1 MTDQSQTLKE
11 QTSQASTSATSS
23 QGLGDG
29 PSPLS
34 WQGGLQ
40 LDLFGQ
46 APAPASPSAT
56 QENRVEPTTPD
67 IYSLSSDASS
77 RSATLQQLLENR
89 LRQNL
94 EGRGSP
100 EYVVTFKHW
109 AMGSELPIF
118 AARASGRRTSDNAST
133 GLPPAG
139 WTTPQAME
147 PNARERPSRAATG
160 RTTDYLGRQ
169 VHTLSGWPTP
179 RANKIEG
186 YSRADFSPTLYQVV
200 TLAGWPTPSA
210 NQFEQNLEAWEER
223 KKRNLAKG
231 YNGNGQGATLD
242 IAAKQAGWA
251 TPQSR
256 DYRSAEGNKPRWE
269 NPDRS
274 RNLNDQVKA
283 LSGWGTPTA
292 QDAKHATLSPSEIE
306 RDPNVLR
313 NQVHLS
319 GWPTPDSSNVGDGQ
333 PFEKLKDN
341 MDARRLRTKE
351 AVKQGEVLQGSGR
364 SMNLA
369 MAASATRAGWPTP
382 QVVDSGKLG
391 NRPNYGQ
398 VGLSN
403 HPGLR
408 GFPDRPPMKKSRSGD
423 GQSTQ
428 PLGTEP
434 STSTASTV
442 SHGALNPEFPRWLMG
457 FPDGWSSYAP
467 TATRS
472 SRKSQRSS

>member
-1 MTDQSQTLKE
+1 MTDQSPTSKE
-11 QTSQASTSATSS
+11 QTSQASTNVIFS
-23 QGLGDG
+23 QGSVGG

-34 WQGGLQ
+34 WQGGRQ

-46 APAPASPSAT
+46 APAPVSPSAT
-56 QENRVEPTTPD
+56 QESRVEPATPD
-67 IYSLSSDASS
+67 TYGPSSSDLSM
-77 RSATLQQLLENR
+77 SANLQQLLENR

-100 EYVVTFKHW
+100 EYALTW
-109 AMGSELPIF
+109 NDWTMESGLPIC
-118 AARASGRRTSDNAST
+118 AVRASGHRTSDNGST

-169 VHTLSGWPTP
+169 VHTLS
-179 RANKIEG
+179 
-186 YSRADFSPTLYQVV
+186 
-200 TLAGWPTPSA
+200 GWPTPSA

-283 LSGWGTPTA
+283 LSGW
-292 QDAKHATLSPSEIE
+292 
-306 RDPNVLR
+306 
-313 NQVHLS
+313 
-319 GWPTPDSSNVGDGQ
+319 PTPDSSNVGDGQ

-369 MAASATRAGWPTP
+369 MAASATRSGWPTP
-382 QVVDSGKLG
+382 AVRDHKGGYQGGRIRDGKMAKAGKTLDVAAQLS
-391 NRPNYGQ
+391 RP
-398 VGLSN
+398 
-403 HPGLR
+403 
-408 GFPDRPPMKKSRSGD
+408 
-423 GQSTQ
+423 
-428 PLGTEP
+428 GTEP

-467 TATRS
+467 TATRL